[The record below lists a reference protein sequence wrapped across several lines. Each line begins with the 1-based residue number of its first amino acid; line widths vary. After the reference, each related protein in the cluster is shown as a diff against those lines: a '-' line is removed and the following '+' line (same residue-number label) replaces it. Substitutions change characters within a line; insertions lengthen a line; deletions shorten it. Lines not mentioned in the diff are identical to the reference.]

1 MYSTIDRIDTNCF
14 FFVFSYQGYI
24 NTMGIQWRSEPSERI
39 HQRFLDGEFFLINFW
54 LRFRFLLMKLILILI
69 LAERSKKTQ
78 AVKYLN
84 TYIQR

>member
-1 MYSTIDRIDTNCF
+1 
-14 FFVFSYQGYI
+14 
-24 NTMGIQWRSEPSERI
+24 MGIQWRSEPSERI
-39 HQRFLDGEFFLINFW
+39 HQRFWMMGEFLINFW